1 MVRRQQKDAA
11 DAEEAGE
18 AQGRDDLG
26 RNGRH
31 VPVNVTVRSFVPVCT
46 AGCQ

>member
-1 MVRRQQKDAA
+1 MAGRQQKHSAGA
-11 DAEEAGE
+11 NEAGE